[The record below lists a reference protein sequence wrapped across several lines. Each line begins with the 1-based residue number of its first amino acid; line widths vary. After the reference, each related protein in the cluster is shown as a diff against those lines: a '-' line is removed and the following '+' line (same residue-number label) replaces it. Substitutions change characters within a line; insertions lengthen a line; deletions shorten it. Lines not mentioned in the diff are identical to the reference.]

1 MKTVIQLNKWANAHT
16 SVFIDILRVATGLF
30 LVIKGVQFSTQTQ
43 YLEEVLGSV
52 GNTLG
57 VSFILVHYIAM
68 SHLFGGVL
76 ITFGLLTR
84 ISLLAQ
90 LPILIG
96 AVAINFV
103 GAMDVGN
110 LIQASA
116 VLLVAVFFVFYGS
129 GKRSADYS
137 LKMNM

>member
-16 SVFIDILRVATGLF
+16 SVFIDVLRVATGLF
-30 LVIKGVQFSTQTQ
+30 LVLKGVQFAIQTQ
-43 YLEEVLGSV
+43 YLEDILGSF
-52 GNTLG
+52 GNSLG

-84 ISLLAQ
+84 ISILAQ
-90 LPILIG
+90 LPIFIG
-96 AVAINFV
+96 AVVVNFV
-103 GAMDVGN
+103 GVMNAGN
-110 LIQASA
+110 LLQASS
-116 VLLVAVFFVFYGS
+116 VLLVALFFIFYGS
-129 GKRSADYS
+129 GKHSADHS